1 LTSTERPSGDRGGA
15 DRGGA
20 DTGGADGNADFGLLS
35 PQWAATPVARATS
48 DSTILQAMLEVEVA
62 LVRAYESLGIAPVG
76 TAELVRGVAAE
87 GPFDVASIAARGR
100 DGGNPVIPLVK
111 DLRAAVTAVDADAAR
126 WVHRGATSQDI
137 LDTALMLVAR
147 RAVEGLLADVDTTV
161 QALAALAD
169 GHRRTLMAS
178 RTLTQHGV
186 PTVFGLKAAGWLGGV
201 LHASRRLG
209 SVTFP
214 VQWGGAGGTLASFAV
229 IGGPETGIR
238 LAEEIAAVLDLAVA
252 PVPWQTQRA
261 PITGL
266 GDALTTLTDAL
277 GTISSDVL
285 VLARPEIA
293 ELGEPAE
300 VGRGGSSAM
309 PQKHNPVL
317 SVLIQS
323 AARAAPGLSAELHRS
338 ANAVDERPDGAWHVE
353 WQTLRELLR
362 LVGGAA
368 GLAAELL
375 PGLVVHSDAML
386 ENLGLSGPLIVS
398 ERLMLEFG
406 PLLGAARIQELVSR
420 AAGDGSFDLGAA
432 LRAEPALESV
442 SDARLSGVLDP
453 AAYLGDSELLID
465 RMLSEVAGESGS

>member
-1 LTSTERPSGDRGGA
+1 MTSTERPSTDSGDA
-15 DRGGA
+15 DRSGA
-20 DTGGADGNADFGLLS
+20 GDADFGLLS

-48 DSTILQAMLEVEVA
+48 DSVILLAMLEVEVT
-62 LVRAYESLGIAPVG
+62 LVRAYETLGIAPAG
-76 TAELVRGVAAE
+76 TAERVRGVAATV
-87 GPFDVASIAARGR
+87 PFDVVSIAARGR

-111 DLRAAVTAVDADAAR
+111 DLRAAVAAVAPDAAP

-147 RAVEGLLADVDTTV
+147 RAVEGLLADVDTAIR
-161 QALAALAD
+161 ALAALAD

-201 LHASRRLG
+201 LQARRGLV

-214 VQWGGAGGTLASFAV
+214 AQWGGAGGTLASFAV
-229 IGGPETGIR
+229 VGGPGTGIR
-238 LAEEIAAVLDLAVA
+238 LGEEIAATLGLAVA
-252 PVPWQTQRA
+252 PVPWHTRRA
-261 PITGL
+261 PVTGL
-266 GDALTTLTDAL
+266 GDALTTLTDTL

-293 ELGEPAE
+293 ELGEPAKA
-300 VGRGGSSAM
+300 GRGGSSAM

-362 LVGGAA
+362 TVGGAV

-375 PGLVVHSDAML
+375 PGLAVYPDAML
-386 ENLGLSGPLIVS
+386 RNLELSGPLIVS

-406 PLLGAARIQELVSR
+406 PLLGAERLQELVSG

-432 LRAEPALESV
+432 LRAEPALESIG
-442 SDARLSGVLDP
+442 DARLAEVLDP

-465 RMLSEVAGESGS
+465 RVLGEAAGAPRS

>member
-1 LTSTERPSGDRGGA
+1 LTSTERPSTEWPSA
-15 DRGGA
+15 HNS
-20 DTGGADGNADFGLLS
+20 GADGDADFGLLS
-35 PQWAATPVARATS
+35 PQWVATSVARATS
-48 DSTILQAMLEVEVA
+48 DSAILLAMLEVEVA
-62 LVRAYESLGIAPVG
+62 LVQAYETLGIAPAG
-76 TAELVRGVAAE
+76 TAEVVRGIAATAS
-87 GPFDVASIAARGR
+87 FDVASIAARGR

-111 DLRAAVTAVDADAAR
+111 DLRAAVAAASPDAAP

-147 RAVEGLLADVDTTV
+147 RAVEGLLADVDTAV
-161 QALAALAD
+161 RALAALAD

-186 PTVFGLKAAGWLGGV
+186 PTVFGLKAADWLGGV
-201 LHASRRLG
+201 LRARRGLEA
-209 SVTFP
+209 VTFP

-229 IGGPETGIR
+229 VGGPGTGIR
-238 LAEEIAAVLDLAVA
+238 LAEEIAATLGLAVA
-252 PVPWQTQRA
+252 AVPWQTQRA
-261 PITGL
+261 PVTGL
-266 GDALTTLTDAL
+266 GDALTTLADAL

-293 ELGEPAE
+293 ELGEPAKA
-300 VGRGGSSAM
+300 GRGGSSAM

-323 AARAAPGLSAELHRS
+323 VARKAPGLSAELHRS

-375 PGLVVHSDAML
+375 PGLIVHPDAML
-386 ENLGLSGPLIVS
+386 RNLELSGPLIVS

-406 PLLGAARIQELVSR
+406 TLLGAARIQELVSL

-432 LRAEPALESV
+432 LRAEPALESID
-442 SDARLSGVLDP
+442 DARLTEALDP
-453 AAYLGDSELLID
+453 ATYLGDSELLID
-465 RMLSEVAGESGS
+465 RVLGEVAEEPRS

>member
-1 LTSTERPSGDRGGA
+1 V
-15 DRGGA
+15 
-20 DTGGADGNADFGLLS
+20 
-35 PQWAATPVARATS
+35 Q
-48 DSTILQAMLEVEVA
+48 
-62 LVRAYESLGIAPVG
+62 AYETLGIASAG
-76 TAELVRGVAAE
+76 TAEVVRGVATTV
-87 GPFDVASIAARGR
+87 PFDVISITASSR

-111 DLRAAVTAVDADAAR
+111 DLRAVVAAVDQDAAS

-147 RAVEGLLADVDTTV
+147 RTVEGLLADVDTAV
-161 QALAALAD
+161 RALAALAD
-169 GHRRTLMAS
+169 GHRRTLIAS

-201 LHASRRLG
+201 LRARRGLG

-229 IGGPETGIR
+229 VGGPGTGIR
-238 LAEEIAAVLDLAVA
+238 LAEEIAVTLGLAVV
-252 PVPWQTQRA
+252 PVPWHTQRA
-261 PITGL
+261 SVTGL
-266 GDALTTLTDAL
+266 GDTLTTLADAL

-293 ELGEPAE
+293 ELGEPAKA
-300 VGRGGSSAM
+300 GRGGSSAM

-323 AARAAPGLSAELHRS
+323 AARKAPGLSAELHRS

-375 PGLVVHSDAML
+375 PGLVVHPDAML
-386 ENLGLSGPLIVS
+386 RNLRLSGPLIVS

-406 PLLGAARIQELVSR
+406 PLLGAARIQQLVSR
-420 AAGDGSFDLGAA
+420 ATGESSFDLGAA
-432 LRAEPALESV
+432 LRAEPQLESIG
-442 SDARLSGVLDP
+442 DARIARVLDP

-465 RMLSEVAGESGS
+465 RALGEVAGEPRS